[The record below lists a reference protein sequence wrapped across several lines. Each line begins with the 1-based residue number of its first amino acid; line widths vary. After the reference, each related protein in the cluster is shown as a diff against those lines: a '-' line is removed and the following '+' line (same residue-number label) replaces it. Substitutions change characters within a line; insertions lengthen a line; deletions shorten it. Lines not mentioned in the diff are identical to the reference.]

1 MCVLVAE
8 GGERP
13 FQAKKAALARERTWR
28 PERTGEVLYC
38 WRAECKAGREW
49 WEVKFVASWD
59 WILLKLV
66 CHAKNLNFIL
76 RAMGNQ
82 RGISNVRLNH

>member
-1 MCVLVAE
+1 MQGWE
-8 GGERP
+8 GVVGS
-13 FQAKKAALARERTWR
+13 
-28 PERTGEVLYC
+28 
-38 WRAECKAGREW
+38 
-49 WEVKFVASWD
+49 KFEASWD

-82 RGISNVRLNH
+82 RDISNVRLNH